1 MGKNVYN
8 IYLTFPS
15 DVKTVED
22 KKDRDKKLDIKKSII
37 KNADLLGDFATVL
50 TTSESAI
57 KYLFQQKRNE
67 DGENDFSL
75 DRVFL
80 MSSDKVKEKVG
91 FVPEIT
97 KRYDKFDKD
106 TTHLDVLKYQMDIF
120 YQQYFDKPIAPL
132 FSSDE
137 ILEEIDCGNDLD
149 NTDQIGENIIKLC
162 RRIVKYKETL
172 QKEVQKDIKIKLYI
186 DTTGGLRNAAMIFLI
201 IGRIMSYLDIEVA
214 DVLYTSWKSG
224 VCTVNGIKDI
234 YDLLDLISGFEEF
247 LMFGSAKKL
256 NDYYKTA
263 DLSNQL
269 SLSQDTLDDV
279 LKGMDQFAD
288 AINISRRGDFEKAL
302 QQLSQCLSKIDSEEL
317 TGSSFNHSL
326 IRLLGEPIKK
336 SYTSLVDE
344 NKDALSYVE
353 WCLERDYI
361 QQALTLF
368 KECVP
373 QFLVDKGLVIVDEQE
388 FKLYLNKKDV
398 DRDMRIIRRALNIWN
413 KSPKQESIE
422 SESIDIDALVNC
434 VKTEKLT
441 SIKPD
446 KSRNI
451 YSTIDYV
458 FNEISQQLISK
469 FESYINRRKHKLY
482 SQLHYLVN
490 RYIVDICEL
499 LSTVDE
505 KSFDLGI
512 RNKQIEEFFVRKNK
526 ELENSLLHEI
536 ISCGFTPK
544 LEKTSPIYQVILFTT
559 EITKNPNSFQ
569 NINTLNSF
577 ITAEF
582 YDKNKDRL
590 NQYISNVGQLQKLS
604 GSLNFEFLRSIFY
617 DFLKSQIKHKSLF
630 EDCFNVPDMF
640 RYDFKK
646 GLIDAPSD
654 LDKMIPNV
662 PGVTIVKQQK
672 ASMPLVLKMLY
683 YYFEIKKSRNDS
695 NHARLEGSSKFKTA
709 NDIKEAMME
718 CISLIRSLTKSV

>member
-1 MGKNVYN
+1 MGKDVYN

-15 DVKTVED
+15 DVKTVDDE
-22 KKDRDKKLDIKKSII
+22 KDRKKKLDIKKSKIA
-37 KNADLLGDFATVL
+37 NGDLRDNFAEVL

-67 DGENDFSL
+67 AGENDFSL

-80 MSSDKVKEKVG
+80 MVSNMVKEPVG
-91 FVPEIT
+91 FVPGIT
-97 KRYDKFDKD
+97 EKYNKFNKN

-120 YQQYFDKPIAPL
+120 YQQYFDKPIIPL

-137 ILEEIDCGNDLD
+137 IIEEIDCGDNLD

-162 RRIVKYKETL
+162 RQIVKYKETL
-172 QKEVQKDIKIKLYI
+172 QREVKKDIKIKLYI

-247 LMFGSAKKL
+247 LMFGSVKKL

-288 AINISRRGDFEKAL
+288 AINISRRGDFENAL
-302 QQLSQCLSKIDSEEL
+302 QQLSQCLSKIDSDKSK
-317 TGSSFNHSL
+317 TGSSFDHSL

-336 SYTSLVDE
+336 TYTPLVDE
-344 NKDALSYVE
+344 SKDALSYVE

-373 QFLVDKGLVIVDEQE
+373 QFLVDKGIVIVDEE
-388 FKLYLNKKDV
+388 AFKLYLKKKDV
-398 DRDMRIIRRALNIWN
+398 DRDMRIIKRALNIWN
-413 KSPKQESIE
+413 KSQKQKGREAE
-422 SESIDIDALVNC
+422 LIDIDALVNY
-434 VKTEKLT
+434 VKVEKIT
-441 SIKPD
+441 SNKSD

-451 YSTIDYV
+451 YGTIDYV
-458 FNEISQQLISK
+458 FNEFSQQLSSK
-469 FESYINRRKHKLY
+469 FGSYINRRKNKLY
-482 SQLHYLVN
+482 SKLHHFVN
-490 RYIVDICEL
+490 KYIVDICEL
-499 LSTVDE
+499 LSTIDE
-505 KSFDLGI
+505 GNFDLEI
-512 RNKQIEEFFVRKNK
+512 RNKHIEKFFVRKNK
-526 ELENSLLHEI
+526 ELEDSLLHEI
-536 ISCGFTPK
+536 ISCGFIPK
-544 LEKTSPIYQVILFTT
+544 LEKTSSIYQVISLTT
-559 EITKNPNSFQ
+559 EITKNPNSIQ
-569 NINTLNSF
+569 NINTLDSL
-577 ITAEF
+577 IKEEF
-582 YDKNKDRL
+582 FNKN
-590 NQYISNVGQLQKLS
+590 
-604 GSLNFEFLRSIFY
+604 
-617 DFLKSQIKHKSLF
+617 KSLF

-646 GLIDAPSD
+646 GLIEAPSD

-672 ASMPLVLKMLY
+672 VSMPLVLKMLC

-695 NHARLEGSSKFKTA
+695 NHARLEGSSQFKTA
-709 NDIKEAMME
+709 NEIKEAMVE
-718 CISLIRSLTKSV
+718 CINLIRNLTKLV

>member
-1 MGKNVYN
+1 MGQNVYN

-15 DVKTVED
+15 DVKTADD
-22 KKDRDKKLDIKKSII
+22 KADIPKSII
-37 KNADLLGDFATVL
+37 RGETRGNFDEVL

-80 MSSDKVKEKVG
+80 MVSNMVKGKVG
-91 FVPEIT
+91 FIPAIT
-97 KRYDKFDKD
+97 EKYNNFNEY
-106 TTHLDVLKYQMDIF
+106 TTHLDVLKHQMDKF
-120 YQQYFDKPIAPL
+120 YQEYFDEPITPK
-132 FSSDE
+132 FSSDK
-137 ILEEIDCGNDLD
+137 ILEEIDCGDDLD

-214 DVLYTSWKSG
+214 DVLYTSRSRGGSDKFG
-224 VCTVNGIKDI
+224 ECTVNSIKDI

-256 NDYYKTA
+256 NDYYKPV
-263 DLSNQL
+263 DLSSQP
-269 SLSQDTLDDV
+269 SLSKDSLDDV
-279 LKGMDQFAD
+279 LKGMEQFAD
-288 AINISRRGDFEKAL
+288 AINISRRGDFENAL
-302 QQLSQCLSKIDSEEL
+302 RQLSQCLSKIDSEEL

-336 SYTSLVDE
+336 TYTPLVNE
-344 NKDALSYVE
+344 SKDALSYVE

-373 QFLVDKGLVIVDEQE
+373 QFLVDNGIVIVDEEE
-388 FKLYLNKKDV
+388 FKLYLKKKDV
-398 DRDMRIIRRALNIWN
+398 DRDLRIIRRALNMWN
-413 KSPKQESIE
+413 KSQKPKILE
-422 SESIDIDALVNC
+422 SESIGIDGLINW

-469 FESYINRRKHKLY
+469 FEGYINRRKNKLY
-482 SQLHYLVN
+482 SKLHHFVN
-490 RYIVDICEL
+490 KYIVDICEL
-499 LSTVDE
+499 LSTIDE
-505 KSFDLGI
+505 GNFDLEI
-512 RNKQIEEFFVRKNK
+512 RNKHIEEFFVRKNK
-526 ELENSLLHEI
+526 ELEDSLLHEI
-536 ISCGFTPK
+536 ISCGFIPK
-544 LEKTSPIYQVILFTT
+544 LEKTSSIYQVISLTT
-559 EITKNPNSFQ
+559 EITKDPNSIQ
-569 NINTLNSF
+569 NINTLDSL
-577 ITAEF
+577 IKEEF
-582 YDKNKDRL
+582 FNKNKAGFNRY
-590 NQYISNVGQLQKLS
+590 NSNVVQLREVLET
-604 GSLNFEFLRSIFY
+604 FDVRFLQSVFY
-617 DFLKSQIKHKSLF
+617 NFLKSQIKYKSLF

-646 GLIDAPSD
+646 GLIEASGE
-654 LDKMIPNV
+654 LYNMVPNV

-672 ASMPLVLKMLY
+672 VSMPLVLKMLC

-695 NHARLEGSSKFKTA
+695 NHARLEGSSQFKTA

>member
-1 MGKNVYN
+1 MGKDVYN

-15 DVKTVED
+15 DVKTVDDE
-22 KKDRDKKLDIKKSII
+22 KDRKKKLDIKKSKIA
-37 KNADLLGDFATVL
+37 NGDLRDNFVDVL

-80 MSSDKVKEKVG
+80 MVSNMVKEPVG
-91 FVPEIT
+91 FVPGIT
-97 KRYDKFDKD
+97 EKYNKFNKN
-106 TTHLDVLKYQMDIF
+106 TTHLDVLKHQMDKF
-120 YQQYFDKPIAPL
+120 YQEYFDKPITPL
-132 FSSDE
+132 FSSDK

-247 LMFGSAKKL
+247 LMFGSVKKL

-288 AINISRRGDFEKAL
+288 AINISRRGNFEKAL
-302 QQLSQCLSKIDSEEL
+302 QQLSQCLSKIDSDKSK
-317 TGSSFNHSL
+317 TGASFNHNL

-336 SYTSLVDE
+336 TYTPIVNES
-344 NKDALSYVE
+344 KDALSYVE

-373 QFLVDKGLVIVDEQE
+373 QFLVDKGIVIVDEEQFIE
-388 FKLYLNKKDV
+388 SLEHSRKEKNKDIVRK
-398 DRDMRIIRRALNIWN
+398 ALKKWN
-413 KSPKQESIE
+413 KSNEKDL
-422 SESIDIDALVNC
+422 DINAIVEYVEFKRN
-434 VKTEKLT
+434 TEE
-441 SIKPD
+441 
-446 KSRNI
+446 
-451 YSTIDYV
+451 YSTIDFV
-458 FNEISQQLISK
+458 FNEINKCRIKALNPYIDHKMKELNHPLREYVVEYIEFVNKILKLDDISQDEDIIKEIDTKKDNLLENIECKIKSIGLSADLSNTSMICKLIS
-469 FESYINRRKHKLY
+469 FVASIARNPSILQEIN
-482 SQLHYLVN
+482 
-490 RYIVDICEL
+490 
-499 LSTVDE
+499 
-505 KSFDLGI
+505 DLP
-512 RNKQIEEFFVRKNK
+512 KCVRKA
-526 ELENSLLHEI
+526 
-536 ISCGFTPK
+536 F
-544 LEKTSPIYQVILFTT
+544 
-559 EITKNPNSFQ
+559 
-569 NINTLNSF
+569 
-577 ITAEF
+577 
-582 YDKNKDRL
+582 
-590 NQYISNVGQLQKLS
+590 YISNKDGLESYVHNIETYEYILPMDHYI
-604 GSLNFEFLRSIFY
+604 SLRRKFYKFVMNQMKMDTIFKKCIKGFLIQSY
-617 DFLKSQIKHKSLF
+617 DFEKDANNLSDKYVNGLYNISGVVLSEHIRESLPEIIK
-630 EDCFNVPDMF
+630 
-640 RYDFKK
+640 
-646 GLIDAPSD
+646 
-654 LDKMIPNV
+654 
-662 PGVTIVKQQK
+662 
-672 ASMPLVLKMLY
+672 VLA

-695 NHARLEGSSKFKTA
+695 NHARLEGSSQFKTA
-709 NDIKEAMME
+709 NEIKEAMVE
-718 CISLIRSLTKSV
+718 CINLIRNLTKSV

>member
-1 MGKNVYN
+1 MICIKVGASMGKNVYN

-15 DVKTVED
+15 DVKTIDDE
-22 KKDRDKKLDIKKSII
+22 KDRKKKLDIKKSII
-37 KNADLLGDFATVL
+37 KNVDPLGDFATVL

-149 NTDQIGENIIKLC
+149 NTNQIGENIIKLC

-224 VCTVNGIKDI
+224 ECTVNSIKDI

-263 DLSNQL
+263 NLSNQL

-288 AINISRRGDFEKAL
+288 AINISRRGDFENAL
-302 QQLSQCLSKIDSEEL
+302 RQLSQCLSEIDSEEL
-317 TGSSFNHSL
+317 TGSSFNYNL

-336 SYTSLVDE
+336 TYTPIVNES
-344 NKDALSYVE
+344 KDALSYVE

-373 QFLVDKGLVIVDEQE
+373 QFLVDNSILIVDEEQFIE
-388 FKLYLNKKDV
+388 SLERNRKEKSKDIVRKALKK
-398 DRDMRIIRRALNIWN
+398 WN
-413 KSPKQESIE
+413 KSNEKNL
-422 SESIDIDALVNC
+422 DIDAIVEC
-434 VKTEKLT
+434 VEFKKNTEE
-441 SIKPD
+441 
-446 KSRNI
+446 
-451 YSTIDYV
+451 YSTIDFV
-458 FNEISQQLISK
+458 FNEINKCRIKALNPHIDHKMKKLNQPLRESVVEYIKFVNEILKRDDISQDEDIIKEIDTKRENLLENIECKIKSIGLSADLSNTSMICKLIS
-469 FESYINRRKHKLY
+469 FVASIARNPNILQEIN
-482 SQLHYLVN
+482 
-490 RYIVDICEL
+490 
-499 LSTVDE
+499 
-505 KSFDLGI
+505 DLP
-512 RNKQIEEFFVRKNK
+512 KCVRKA
-526 ELENSLLHEI
+526 
-536 ISCGFTPK
+536 F
-544 LEKTSPIYQVILFTT
+544 
-559 EITKNPNSFQ
+559 
-569 NINTLNSF
+569 
-577 ITAEF
+577 
-582 YDKNKDRL
+582 
-590 NQYISNVGQLQKLS
+590 YISNKDGLESYVHNIETYEYILPMDLDHYI
-604 GSLNFEFLRSIFY
+604 SLRCKFYKFVMNQMKMDTMFRKCIKGFLIQSY
-617 DFLKSQIKHKSLF
+617 DFEKDANDLSNKYANGLYNIPGVVLSEHIRKSL
-630 EDCFNVPDMF
+630 PDV
-640 RYDFKK
+640 
-646 GLIDAPSD
+646 I
-654 LDKMIPNV
+654 
-662 PGVTIVKQQK
+662 K
-672 ASMPLVLKMLY
+672 ALA

-695 NHARLEGSSKFKTA
+695 NHARLEGSSQFKTA
-709 NDIKEAMME
+709 NEIKEAMVE
-718 CISLIRSLTKSV
+718 CINLIRNLTKSV

>member
-1 MGKNVYN
+1 MICIKVGASMGKNVYN

-15 DVKTVED
+15 DVKTIDDE
-22 KKDRDKKLDIKKSII
+22 KDRKKKLDIKKSII
-37 KNADLLGDFATVL
+37 KNVDPLGDFATVL

-149 NTDQIGENIIKLC
+149 NTNQIGENIIKLC

-224 VCTVNGIKDI
+224 ECTVNSIKDI

-263 DLSNQL
+263 NLSHQL

-288 AINISRRGDFEKAL
+288 AINISRRGDFENAL
-302 QQLSQCLSKIDSEEL
+302 RQLSQCLSEIDSEEL
-317 TGSSFNHSL
+317 TGSSFNYNL

-336 SYTSLVDE
+336 TYTPIVNES
-344 NKDALSYVE
+344 KDALSYVE

-373 QFLVDKGLVIVDEQE
+373 QFLVDNSILIVDEEQFIE
-388 FKLYLNKKDV
+388 SLERNRKEKSKDIVRKALKK
-398 DRDMRIIRRALNIWN
+398 WN
-413 KSPKQESIE
+413 KSNEKNL
-422 SESIDIDALVNC
+422 DIDAIVEC
-434 VKTEKLT
+434 VE
-441 SIKPD
+441 
-446 KSRNI
+446 
-451 YSTIDYV
+451 
-458 FNEISQQLISK
+458 
-469 FESYINRRKHKLY
+469 
-482 SQLHYLVN
+482 
-490 RYIVDICEL
+490 
-499 LSTVDE
+499 
-505 KSFDLGI
+505 
-512 RNKQIEEFFVRKNK
+512 
-526 ELENSLLHEI
+526 
-536 ISCGFTPK
+536 
-544 LEKTSPIYQVILFTT
+544 
-559 EITKNPNSFQ
+559 
-569 NINTLNSF
+569 
-577 ITAEF
+577 
-582 YDKNKDRL
+582 
-590 NQYISNVGQLQKLS
+590 
-604 GSLNFEFLRSIFY
+604 
-617 DFLKSQIKHKSLF
+617 
-630 EDCFNVPDMF
+630 
-640 RYDFKK
+640 FKK
-646 GLIDAPSD
+646 IQ
-654 LDKMIPNV
+654 KN
-662 PGVTIVKQQK
+662 IV
-672 ASMPLVLKMLY
+672 
-683 YYFEIKKSRNDS
+683 R
-695 NHARLEGSSKFKTA
+695 
-709 NDIKEAMME
+709 
-718 CISLIRSLTKSV
+718 

>member
-1 MGKNVYN
+1 MGKDIYN

-15 DVKTVED
+15 DVKTVDD
-22 KKDRDKKLDIKKSII
+22 KADIQKSII
-37 KNADLLGDFATVL
+37 RGETRGNFDEVL

-57 KYLFQQKRNE
+57 KYLLQQKRAVE
-67 DGENDFSL
+67 ADFSL

-80 MSSDKVKEKVG
+80 MASEMVKKKVD
-91 FVPEIT
+91 FAPEISE
-97 KRYDKFDKD
+97 KYDKFNEN
-106 TTHLDVLKYQMDIF
+106 TTHLDVLKTQMDIF
-120 YQQYFDKPIAPL
+120 YQQYFDKPITPL

-137 ILEEIDCGNDLD
+137 IIEEIDCGNDLD

-172 QKEVQKDIKIKLYI
+172 QREIKKDIKIKLYI

-214 DVLYTSWKSG
+214 DVLYTSRSRGGSDKFG
-224 VCTVNGIKDI
+224 ECTVNSIKDI

-256 NDYYKTA
+256 NDHYKTT
-263 DLSNQL
+263 DSNNQQ
-269 SLSQDTLDDV
+269 SLFPDTLDDV
-279 LKGMDQFAD
+279 LKTMDQFAD

-302 QQLSQCLSKIDSEEL
+302 QQLSQCLSKIDSEDIGN
-317 TGSSFNHSL
+317 GSSFNHSL
-326 IRLLGEPIKK
+326 IRLLGNPIKK

-344 NKDALSYVE
+344 NKDALSYIE

-373 QFLVDKGLVIVDEQE
+373 QYLVDKGIIIVDEEE
-388 FKLYLNKKDV
+388 FKLYLKKKDV
-398 DRDMRIIRRALNIWN
+398 DRDIKTIRRALNIWN
-413 KSPKQESIE
+413 KSQKQRNLK
-422 SESIDIDALVNC
+422 SELIDIDALINC
-434 VKTEKLT
+434 VKVEKIT

-469 FESYINRRKHKLY
+469 FESYINRRKNKLY

-526 ELENSLLHEI
+526 ELEDSLLHEI
-536 ISCGFTPK
+536 ISCGFIPK
-544 LEKTSPIYQVILFTT
+544 LEKTSSIYQVISLTT
-559 EITKNPNSFQ
+559 EITKNPNSIQ
-569 NINTLNSF
+569 NINTLDSL
-577 ITAEF
+577 IKEEF
-582 YDKNKDRL
+582 FNKNKARF
-590 NQYISNVGQLQKLS
+590 NPYNSNVVQLREVLETFDV
-604 GSLNFEFLRSIFY
+604 GFLQSVFY
-617 DFLKSQIKHKSLF
+617 NFLKSQIKHKSLF
-630 EDCFNVPDMF
+630 ADCFNVPDIF
-640 RYDFKK
+640 FYDLKK
-646 GLIDAPSD
+646 DLIDAPSD

-672 ASMPLVLKMLY
+672 ASMPLVLKMLC

-695 NHARLEGSSKFKTA
+695 NHARLEGSSQFKTA
-709 NDIKEAMME
+709 NDIKEAMIE

>member
-1 MGKNVYN
+1 MGKDVYN

-15 DVKTVED
+15 DVKTVDDE
-22 KKDRDKKLDIKKSII
+22 KDRKKKLDIKKSKIA
-37 KNADLLGDFATVL
+37 NGDLRDNFVDVL

-80 MSSDKVKEKVG
+80 MVSNMVKEPVG
-91 FVPEIT
+91 FVPGIT
-97 KRYDKFDKD
+97 EKYNKFNKN
-106 TTHLDVLKYQMDIF
+106 TTHLDVLKHQMDKF
-120 YQQYFDKPIAPL
+120 YQEYFDKPITPL
-132 FSSDE
+132 FSSDK

-247 LMFGSAKKL
+247 LMFGSVKKL

-288 AINISRRGDFEKAL
+288 AINISRRGNFEKAL
-302 QQLSQCLSKIDSEEL
+302 QQLSQCLSKIDSDKSK
-317 TGSSFNHSL
+317 TGASFNHNL

-336 SYTSLVDE
+336 TYTPIVNES
-344 NKDALSYVE
+344 KDALSYVE

-373 QFLVDKGLVIVDEQE
+373 QFLVDKGIVIVDEEQFIE
-388 FKLYLNKKDV
+388 SLEHSRKEKNKDIVRK
-398 DRDMRIIRRALNIWN
+398 ALKKWN
-413 KSPKQESIE
+413 KSNEKDL
-422 SESIDIDALVNC
+422 DINAIVEC
-434 VKTEKLT
+434 VEFKRNTEE
-441 SIKPD
+441 
-446 KSRNI
+446 
-451 YSTIDYV
+451 YSTIDFV
-458 FNEISQQLISK
+458 FNEINKCRIKALNPYIDHKMKELNHPLREYVVEYIEFVNKILKLDDISQDEDIIKEIDTKKDNLLENIECKIKSIGLSADLSNTSMICKLIS
-469 FESYINRRKHKLY
+469 FVASIARNPSILQEIN
-482 SQLHYLVN
+482 
-490 RYIVDICEL
+490 
-499 LSTVDE
+499 
-505 KSFDLGI
+505 DLP
-512 RNKQIEEFFVRKNK
+512 KCVRKA
-526 ELENSLLHEI
+526 
-536 ISCGFTPK
+536 F
-544 LEKTSPIYQVILFTT
+544 
-559 EITKNPNSFQ
+559 
-569 NINTLNSF
+569 
-577 ITAEF
+577 
-582 YDKNKDRL
+582 
-590 NQYISNVGQLQKLS
+590 YISNKDGLESYVHNIETYEYILPMDHYI
-604 GSLNFEFLRSIFY
+604 SLRRKFYKFVMNQMKMDTIFKKCIKGFLIQSY
-617 DFLKSQIKHKSLF
+617 DFEKDANNLSDKYVNGLYNISGVVLSEHIRESLPEIIK
-630 EDCFNVPDMF
+630 
-640 RYDFKK
+640 
-646 GLIDAPSD
+646 
-654 LDKMIPNV
+654 
-662 PGVTIVKQQK
+662 
-672 ASMPLVLKMLY
+672 VLA

-695 NHARLEGSSKFKTA
+695 NHARLEGSSQFKTA
-709 NDIKEAMME
+709 NEIKEAMVE
-718 CISLIRSLTKSV
+718 CINLIRNLTKSV

>member
-1 MGKNVYN
+1 MGKDVYN

-15 DVKTVED
+15 DVKTVDDE
-22 KKDRDKKLDIKKSII
+22 KDRKKKLDIKKSKIV
-37 KNADLLGDFATVL
+37 NGDLRDNFVDVL

-80 MSSDKVKEKVG
+80 MVSNMVKEPVG
-91 FVPEIT
+91 FVPGIT
-97 KRYDKFDKD
+97 EKYNKFNKN
-106 TTHLDVLKYQMDIF
+106 TTHLDVLKHQMDKF
-120 YQQYFDKPIAPL
+120 YQEYFDKPITPL
-132 FSSDE
+132 FSSDK

-247 LMFGSAKKL
+247 LMFGSVKKL

-288 AINISRRGDFEKAL
+288 AINISRRGNFEKAL
-302 QQLSQCLSKIDSEEL
+302 QQLSQCLSKIDSDKSK
-317 TGSSFNHSL
+317 TGASFNHNL

-336 SYTSLVDE
+336 TYTPIVNES
-344 NKDALSYVE
+344 KDALSYVE

-373 QFLVDKGLVIVDEQE
+373 QFLVDKGIVIVDEEQFIE
-388 FKLYLNKKDV
+388 SLEHSRKEKNKDIVRK
-398 DRDMRIIRRALNIWN
+398 ALKKWN
-413 KSPKQESIE
+413 KSNEKDL
-422 SESIDIDALVNC
+422 DINAIVEC
-434 VKTEKLT
+434 VEFKRNTEE
-441 SIKPD
+441 
-446 KSRNI
+446 
-451 YSTIDYV
+451 YSTIDFV
-458 FNEISQQLISK
+458 FNEINKCRIKALNPYIDHKMKELNHPLREYVVEYIEFVNKILKLDDISQDEDIIKEIDTKKDNLLENIECKIKSIGLSADLSNTSMICKLIS
-469 FESYINRRKHKLY
+469 FVASIARNPNILQEIN
-482 SQLHYLVN
+482 
-490 RYIVDICEL
+490 
-499 LSTVDE
+499 
-505 KSFDLGI
+505 DLP
-512 RNKQIEEFFVRKNK
+512 KCVRKA
-526 ELENSLLHEI
+526 
-536 ISCGFTPK
+536 F
-544 LEKTSPIYQVILFTT
+544 
-559 EITKNPNSFQ
+559 
-569 NINTLNSF
+569 
-577 ITAEF
+577 
-582 YDKNKDRL
+582 
-590 NQYISNVGQLQKLS
+590 YISNKDGLESYVHNIETYEYILPMDHYI
-604 GSLNFEFLRSIFY
+604 SLRRKFYKFVMNQMKMDTIFKKCIKGFLIQSY
-617 DFLKSQIKHKSLF
+617 DFEKDANNLSDKYVNGLYNISGVVLSEHIRESLPEIIK
-630 EDCFNVPDMF
+630 
-640 RYDFKK
+640 
-646 GLIDAPSD
+646 
-654 LDKMIPNV
+654 
-662 PGVTIVKQQK
+662 
-672 ASMPLVLKMLY
+672 VLA

-695 NHARLEGSSKFKTA
+695 NHARLEGSSQFKTA
-709 NDIKEAMME
+709 NEIKEAMVE
-718 CISLIRSLTKSV
+718 CINLIRNLTKSV

>member
-1 MGKNVYN
+1 MICIKVGASMGKNVYN

-22 KKDRDKKLDIKKSII
+22 ENDRDKKLDIKKSII

-91 FVPEIT
+91 FAPEIT
-97 KRYDKFDKD
+97 KRYDKFDKK

-224 VCTVNGIKDI
+224 ECTVNSIKDI

-263 DLSNQL
+263 NLSNQL

-288 AINISRRGDFEKAL
+288 AINISRRGDFENAL
-302 QQLSQCLSKIDSEEL
+302 QQLSQCLSKIDSDKSK
-317 TGSSFNHSL
+317 TGSSFDHSL

-336 SYTSLVDE
+336 TYTPLVDE
-344 NKDALSYVE
+344 SKDALSYVE

-373 QFLVDKGLVIVDEQE
+373 QFLVDKGIVIVDEE
-388 FKLYLNKKDV
+388 AFKLYLKKKDV
-398 DRDMRIIRRALNIWN
+398 DRDMRIIKRALNIWN
-413 KSPKQESIE
+413 KSQKQKGREAE
-422 SESIDIDALVNC
+422 LIDIDALVNY
-434 VKTEKLT
+434 VKVEKIT
-441 SIKPD
+441 SNKSD

-451 YSTIDYV
+451 YGTIDYV
-458 FNEISQQLISK
+458 FNEFSQQLSSK
-469 FESYINRRKHKLY
+469 FGSYINRRKNKLY
-482 SQLHYLVN
+482 SKLHHFVN
-490 RYIVDICEL
+490 KYIVDICEL
-499 LSTVDE
+499 LSTIDE
-505 KSFDLGI
+505 GNFDLEI
-512 RNKQIEEFFVRKNK
+512 RNKHIEKFFVRKNK
-526 ELENSLLHEI
+526 ELEDSLLHEI
-536 ISCGFTPK
+536 ISCGFIPK
-544 LEKTSPIYQVILFTT
+544 LEKTSSIYQVISLTT
-559 EITKNPNSFQ
+559 EITKNPNSIQ
-569 NINTLNSF
+569 NINTLDSL
-577 ITAEF
+577 IKEEF
-582 YDKNKDRL
+582 FNKN
-590 NQYISNVGQLQKLS
+590 
-604 GSLNFEFLRSIFY
+604 
-617 DFLKSQIKHKSLF
+617 KSLF

-646 GLIDAPSD
+646 GLIEAPSD

-672 ASMPLVLKMLY
+672 VSMPLVLKMLC

-695 NHARLEGSSKFKTA
+695 NHARLEGSSQFKTA
-709 NDIKEAMME
+709 NEIKEAMVE
-718 CISLIRSLTKSV
+718 CINLIRNLTKLV

>member
-1 MGKNVYN
+1 MGKDVYN

-15 DVKTVED
+15 DVKTLDDE
-22 KKDRDKKLDIKKSII
+22 KNRDKKLDIKKSII
-37 KNADLLGDFATVL
+37 KNADSRDNFAEVL

-57 KYLFQQKRNE
+57 KYLFQQKRAVE
-67 DGENDFSL
+67 PDFSL

-80 MSSDKVKEKVG
+80 MASDMVKKKVG

-97 KRYDKFDKD
+97 EKYDEFDEN

-120 YQQYFDKPIAPL
+120 YQQYFDKPITPL
-132 FSSDE
+132 FSNDE
-137 ILEEIDCGNDLD
+137 ILEEIDCGNNLD

-172 QKEVQKDIKIKLYI
+172 QKKVQKDIKIKLYI

-269 SLSQDTLDDV
+269 SLSQDSLDDV

-288 AINISRRGDFEKAL
+288 AINISRRGDFENAL
-302 QQLSQCLSKIDSEEL
+302 QQLCQCLSKIDSEEL
-317 TGSSFNHSL
+317 TGSSFNYNL

-336 SYTSLVDE
+336 TYTPIVNES
-344 NKDALSYVE
+344 KDALSYVE

-361 QQALTLF
+361 QQSLTLF

-373 QFLVDKGLVIVDEQE
+373 QFLVDKGIVIIDEE
-388 FKLYLNKKDV
+388 VFKLYLKKKNV

-413 KSPKQESIE
+413 KGQKQKDHEAE
-422 SESIDIDALVNC
+422 LIDIDSLVNY
-434 VKTEKLT
+434 VKVEKIT
-441 SIKPD
+441 SNKSD

-451 YSTIDYV
+451 YGTIDYV
-458 FNEISQQLISK
+458 FNEFSQQLSSK
-469 FESYINRRKHKLY
+469 FESYINRRKNKLY
-482 SQLHYLVN
+482 SQLHNLVY

-499 LSTVDE
+499 LSIIDE
-505 KSFDLGI
+505 KSFDLGV
-512 RNKQIEEFFVRKNK
+512 RNKKIDEFFVKKNK

-544 LEKTSPIYQVILFTT
+544 LEKTSSIYQVISFTT
-559 EITKNPNSFQ
+559 EIAKNPNSFQ

-582 YDKNKDRL
+582 SDKNKDRL
-590 NQYISNVGQLQKLS
+590 NGYNSNVGQLQELS
-604 GSLNFEFLRSIFY
+604 GTLNFELLRSIFY
-617 DFLKSQIKHKSLF
+617 NFLKSQIKHKSLF

-646 GLIDAPSD
+646 GLIDASGE
-654 LDKMIPNV
+654 LYNMVPNV
-662 PGVTIVKQQK
+662 PGITIVEPDRS
-672 ASMPLVLKMLY
+672 SMVLVLKMLC

-695 NHARLEGSSKFKTA
+695 NHARLEGSSQFKTA

-718 CISLIRSLTKSV
+718 CISLIRSLSKSV

>member
-1 MGKNVYN
+1 MGKDVYN

-22 KKDRDKKLDIKKSII
+22 EKDRDKKLDIKKSII

-214 DVLYTSWKSG
+214 DVLYTSWKSS

-263 DLSNQL
+263 NLSSQS
-269 SLSQDTLDDV
+269 SLSKDSLDDV

-302 QQLSQCLSKIDSEEL
+302 QQLSQCLSKIDSEKL

-373 QFLVDKGLVIVDEQE
+373 QFLVDKGLVIVDEEQFIE
-388 FKLYLNKKDV
+388 SLEHDRKEKSKDIVRKALKK
-398 DRDMRIIRRALNIWN
+398 WN
-413 KSPKQESIE
+413 KSNEKDLDIE
-422 SESIDIDALVNC
+422 AIVEC
-434 VKTEKLT
+434 VEFKK
-441 SIKPD
+441 
-446 KSRNI
+446 NI
-451 YSTIDYV
+451 EEYSTIDFV
-458 FNEISQQLISK
+458 FNEINKCRIKALNPYIDHKMKELNHSLREYVVEYIKFVNKILKLDDISQDEDIIKEIDTKKDNLLENIECKIKSIGLSADLSNTSMICKLIS
-469 FESYINRRKHKLY
+469 FVASIARNPNILQEIN
-482 SQLHYLVN
+482 
-490 RYIVDICEL
+490 
-499 LSTVDE
+499 
-505 KSFDLGI
+505 DLP
-512 RNKQIEEFFVRKNK
+512 KCVRKA
-526 ELENSLLHEI
+526 
-536 ISCGFTPK
+536 F
-544 LEKTSPIYQVILFTT
+544 
-559 EITKNPNSFQ
+559 
-569 NINTLNSF
+569 
-577 ITAEF
+577 
-582 YDKNKDRL
+582 
-590 NQYISNVGQLQKLS
+590 YISNKDGLESYVHNIETYEYILPMDHYI
-604 GSLNFEFLRSIFY
+604 SLRRQFYKFVINQMKMDTIFKKCIKGFLIQSY
-617 DFLKSQIKHKSLF
+617 DFEKDANDLSDKYVNGLYNISGVVLSEHIRESLPEIIK
-630 EDCFNVPDMF
+630 
-640 RYDFKK
+640 
-646 GLIDAPSD
+646 
-654 LDKMIPNV
+654 
-662 PGVTIVKQQK
+662 
-672 ASMPLVLKMLY
+672 VLA

-695 NHARLEGSSKFKTA
+695 NHARLEGSSQFKTA
-709 NDIKEAMME
+709 NEIKEAMVE
-718 CISLIRSLTKSV
+718 CINLIRNLTKLV